1 MPIHP
6 VCRNNTAGRL
16 RQFDGRVT
24 ARDPNLD
31 FDFSGLVD
39 FNDSIPRYDFTMDLR
54 HADLARLH
62 INRRDSVS
70 QLAAR
75 IEANAGGRSLDDL
88 NGRIHVTDAVYRYN
102 DKRITSKTMTVT
114 GENSARS
121 KLVELRSDFADATF
135 RSKTSYREVFEYL
148 RRSAWKYLPLL
159 RRGEGDPTPRG
170 RKTAVANDYSLLS
183 VNIRH
188 IRSEERRVGKECRSR
203 WSPYH

>member
-1 MPIHP
+1 M
-6 VCRNNTAGRL
+6 G
-16 RQFDGRVT
+16 
-24 ARDPNLD
+24 
-31 FDFSGLVD
+31 
-39 FNDSIPRYDFTMDLR
+39 LR

-148 RRSAWKYLPLL
+148 RRSAWKYLPCCAAARAT
-159 RRGEGDPTPRG
+159 RRPAAARRPWPT
-170 RKTAVANDYSLLS
+170 T
-183 VNIRH
+183 IRC
-188 IRSEERRVGKECRSR
+188 CRSI
-203 WSPYH
+203 SVT